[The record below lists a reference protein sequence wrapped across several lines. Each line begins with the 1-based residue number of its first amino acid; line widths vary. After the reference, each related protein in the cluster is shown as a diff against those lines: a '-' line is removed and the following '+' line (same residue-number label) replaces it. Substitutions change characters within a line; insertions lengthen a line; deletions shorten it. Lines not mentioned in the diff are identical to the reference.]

1 MLARMAPEDTTA
13 ALKALRARADVV
25 YAEPNFIRQAD
36 AVPNDPRYSD
46 LFGLK
51 NSSSV
56 AGGTS
61 AESAWDTST
70 GNQNVVVGVID
81 SGIDIEKPQAV
92 TATQLKN
99 EFIILTI
106 APTGEVWYDRNNIGV
121 EGVRST
127 VAALLLSEE
136 RPVVIQA
143 DKRATTE
150 VLVRVMDEAKL
161 AGAKTLNIA
170 TAVE

>member
-1 MLARMAPEDTTA
+1 MRPSLQERLEDRPPGIDLAPMLDTVFN
-13 ALKALRARADVV
+13 LLIF
-25 YAEPNFIRQAD
+25 FII
-36 AVPNDPRYSD
+36 
-46 LFGLK
+46 
-51 NSSSV
+51 
-56 AGGTS
+56 TS
-61 AESAWDTST
+61 AFIQES
-70 GNQNVVVGVID
+70 GVD
-81 SGIDIEKPQAV
+81 VEKPQAV

-99 EFIILTI
+99 DFIILTI

-143 DKRATTE
+143 DKRATTD